1 MTETI
6 TIEVVHVVAPGAL
19 DEADLQPALR
29 DIADSRHV
37 VVGRRGGRQS
47 WLDRLRA
54 FIAREAV
61 EAVTVVTD
69 EPATEGEELTLR
81 VEETG
86 IPGVYIA
93 SSATTNE

>member
-6 TIEVVHVVAPGAL
+6 TIEVVHTVAPGEL

-29 DIADSRHV
+29 EIADSSHV

-54 FIAREAV
+54 FLAREPV

-69 EPATEGEELTLR
+69 DSATEGEELTLR
-81 VEETG
+81 VDETE
-86 IPGVYIA
+86 IAGVYIA
-93 SSATTNE
+93 SAATTNE